1 MVGREI
7 VEMAKCWG
15 RRRGPYSG
23 SRSAHCNFGA
33 LHSEIIK
40 KFLYGTKYAAAKH
53 SNLHLC
59 IQVSHLRFFGLI
71 ALLFMDIFL

>member
-23 SRSAHCNFGA
+23 GRSAHCNFGA
-33 LHSEIIK
+33 LHSEIIN
-40 KFLYGTKYAAAKH
+40 KFVY
-53 SNLHLC
+53 
-59 IQVSHLRFFGLI
+59 
-71 ALLFMDIFL
+71 